1 MSNLAKTLKDEI
13 ARIAKRESNKLVSAQ
28 AKTVSHLKRTVAAM
42 KKQITELEKSQKP
55 VEKALARIQP
65 ESPPDVT
72 SEKADGKWFTGQGI
86 RSLRK
91 RLGLSQQQLEKLLG
105 VSQKMVAKWERK
117 KGKIALRPRN
127 VQALTE
133 IREMGKKQAMD
144 KLGLDAD
151 KKEKATSVTAKTTPA
166 ASPAPA
172 KKTSTAKKAPAKKQS
187 VAGKSYTAKD
197 IMALRKRLGLS
208 QRDLAKKIGVSQRG
222 ISHWETKPGTLQ
234 LRPNSVKALE
244 KLEG

>member
-55 VEKALARIQP
+55 VEKALARMQP
-65 ESPPDVT
+65 ESPPT
-72 SEKADGKWFTGQGI
+72 ITPEKADGKWFTGQGV

-105 VSQKMVAKWERK
+105 VSQKLVAKWERK

-133 IREMGKKQAMD
+133 IRDMGKKQAME
-144 KLGLDAD
+144 KLGLDTD
-151 KKEKATSVTAKTTPA
+151 NKEKATPVTAKKTP
-166 ASPAPA
+166 
-172 KKTSTAKKAPAKKQS
+172 TAKKAAAKKQS
-187 VAGKSYTAKD
+187 VAAGKSYTAKD
-197 IMALRKRLGLS
+197 IIALRKRLGLS

-222 ISHWETKPGTLQ
+222 ISHWETKPGKLQ